1 MVRAEVNRADPE
13 LEELRVQ
20 PPNQSN
26 QRINT
31 RIKRNLLLVKEV
43 VRGLDTNDEEDWAAD
58 EVKVL
63 QEDVEEQEHHARD
76 ANISM
81 KYLIKDH
88 VCNI

>member
-1 MVRAEVNRADPE
+1 MQFQSWQNDEYNRQTRASKN
-13 LEELRVQ
+13 
-20 PPNQSN
+20 
-26 QRINT
+26 NT

-43 VRGLDTNDEEDWAAD
+43 VRGLDINDGEDWAAD
-58 EVKVL
+58 EFKVL

-88 VCNI
+88 DCNIYS